1 MLLVL
6 MPVLR
11 PLETNWLDAT
21 GEGILGLDGHS
32 ETMYI
37 SPPTVASEIPS
48 SNGCALAGKAPLEM
62 SLITSSTSNLKGK
75 KSLCQFHQKIN

>member
-1 MLLVL
+1 

-21 GEGILGLDGHS
+21 GEAILGLDGHS
-32 ETMYI
+32 EAMSV

-75 KSLCQFHQKIN
+75 KSLCQFTKRLIKEVQN